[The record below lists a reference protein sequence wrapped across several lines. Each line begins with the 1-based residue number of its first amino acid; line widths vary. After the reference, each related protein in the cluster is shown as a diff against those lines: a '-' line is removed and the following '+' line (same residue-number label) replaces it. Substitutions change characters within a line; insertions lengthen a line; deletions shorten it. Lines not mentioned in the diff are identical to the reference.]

1 MHLNHLFVWMD
12 PEVVEHDKLLQD
24 KSGYLNSPFLIGRA
38 IFYILGWNL
47 YRYFSRKFSLAQ
59 DKSNDIFKS

>member
-12 PEVVEHDKLLQD
+12 PEVVEHDKLLQG

-38 IFYILGWNL
+38 IFYILGW
-47 YRYFSRKFSLAQ
+47 
-59 DKSNDIFKS
+59 KSV